1 MRTNY
6 KNLWMLAAILA
17 CGLVTTSCVDDKTVP
32 DNPSP
37 TPEQASA
44 KDPGKWWID
53 ENNMDKSVK
62 PGDNFFMYC
71 NGTWWKNTSV
81 NPLSNITSRLS
92 LMKPTFE
99 ERVNSL
105 TDANYD
111 IYKSHLKW
119 ADDGSEAAIAG
130 QNLFDGVLKQS
141 GLMEATTSIDVM
153 RAFGK
158 MAAMGACS
166 CLKLEPFC
174 YNNKVCLYV
183 SYNNED
189 FIEGGDD
196 DDDDDDDNSAT
207 RSAKRP
213 SIRQII
219 NENPDAMAHLVPI
232 CGRSGTRD
240 IPNEWSFVRYI
251 LEGMGVDPTLVYI
264 YDDYQKAAVAEDSP
278 KVEFSNVLL
287 RQMQTNFGVQTAV
300 GITYLKAVA
309 LEYFKKDF
317 GFISKKAMEV
327 YNIEINKNDDDDDD
341 QAQARTRGD
350 DDDDDESDTKK
361 SLSLKKL
368 GKTMEEQYLP
378 YLRSKLVAD
387 QLAPKDLKD
396 EFLNYCKD
404 MKGVFA
410 QRIKDSDWLSDGS
423 KKNVLEK
430 LDAMVVNVCYPDVW
444 YTEGLPDFTKSQS
457 LLEDIYIM
465 RKAYLNLMKTLLGKS
480 REDAAFTAVIIDND
494 TNLCEQ
500 NAFYNRN
507 FNCFTMLPGYMVPPF
522 FDHAQSLAINYECF
536 NTLGHEITHGF
547 DTGGSRFNKYGTVT
561 PEGIWASPADKAEF
575 DRRTDLLV
583 KQFEAYDV
591 LPDEMPG
598 VKANGKETIT
608 ENIADLGGTEIAWQA
623 YLNRLQND
631 GYTGEELKLMKRRF
645 FLAYGEEYR
654 SKYNAA
660 YVNYTA
666 FGKGNPDGADSHSMD
681 KERVNGIV
689 ANMDGWYDAFDIKE
703 GALYR
708 KPADRIRIW

>member
-17 CGLVTTSCVDDKTVP
+17 CGLVMTSCDDVLDVI
-32 DNPSP
+32 DNP
-37 TPEQASA
+37 TTTETEQASA

-81 NPLSNITSRLS
+81 NPLSNITTRLS
-92 LMKPTFE
+92 LMKPTFSQIA
-99 ERVNSL
+99 NSL

-153 RAFGK
+153 RALGK

-183 SYNNED
+183 SYNKED
-189 FIEGGDD
+189 FIEGG
-196 DDDDDDDNSAT
+196 DDDDDNSAT

-251 LEGMGVDPTLVYI
+251 LEGMGVDPTQVYI
-264 YDDYQKAAVAEDSP
+264 YDDYQKVAVAEDSP
-278 KVEFSNVLL
+278 KAEFSNVLL

-368 GKTMEEQYLP
+368 GKTMEEEYLP

-480 REDAAFTAVIIDND
+480 REDAAFTVDIIDN
-494 TNLCEQ
+494 NSSLAVQ

-507 FNCFTMLPGYMVPPF
+507 LNCITMLPGYMVSPF

-547 DTGGSRFNKYGTVT
+547 DTEGSKFNKYGTVT

-598 VKANGKETIT
+598 VKANGKKTIT
-608 ENIADLGGTEIAWQA
+608 ENIADLGGTEIAWQN
-623 YLNRLQND
+623 YLNRLEAD

-666 FGKGNPDGADSHSMD
+666 FGKGNSDGADSHSMD
-681 KERVNGIV
+681 KERVNGVV
-689 ANMDGWYDAFDIKE
+689 ANMDGWYEAFDIKE

>member
-6 KNLWMLAAILA
+6 KHQWMLAAILA

-32 DNPSP
+32 DNPSS

-53 ENNMDKSVK
+53 ENHMDKSVK

-81 NPLSNITSRLS
+81 TPLSNIPSRLC

-196 DDDDDDDNSAT
+196 DDDNSAT

-264 YDDYQKAAVAEDSP
+264 YDDYQKVAVAEDSP
-278 KVEFSNVLL
+278 KAEFSNVLL

-368 GKTMEEQYLP
+368 GKTMEEEYLP

-430 LDAMVVNVCYPDVW
+430 LDAMVVTVCYPDVW

-480 REDAAFTAVIIDND
+480 REDAAFTVDIIDN
-494 TNLCEQ
+494 NSSLAVQ

-507 FNCFTMLPGYMVPPF
+507 FNCITMLPGYMVSPF

-547 DTGGSRFNKYGTVT
+547 DTEGSKFNKYGTVT

-598 VKANGKETIT
+598 VKANGKKTIT
-608 ENIADLGGTEIAWQA
+608 ENIADLGGTEIAWQN
-623 YLNRLQND
+623 YLNRLEAD

-689 ANMDGWYDAFDIKE
+689 ANMDGWYEAFDIKE

>member
-17 CGLVTTSCVDDKTVP
+17 CGLVMTSCDDVLDVI
-32 DNPSP
+32 DNP
-37 TPEQASA
+37 TTTETEQASA

-81 NPLSNITSRLS
+81 NPLSNITTRLS
-92 LMKPTFE
+92 LMKPTFSQIA
-99 ERVNSL
+99 NSL

-153 RAFGK
+153 RALGK

-183 SYNNED
+183 SYNKED
-189 FIEGGDD
+189 FIEGG
-196 DDDDDDDNSAT
+196 DDDDDNSAT

-251 LEGMGVDPTLVYI
+251 LEGMGVDPTQVYI
-264 YDDYQKAAVAEDSP
+264 YDDYQKVAVAEDSP
-278 KVEFSNVLL
+278 KAEFSNVLL

-350 DDDDDESDTKK
+350 DDDDDDDDDESDTKK

-368 GKTMEEQYLP
+368 GKTMEEEYLP

-480 REDAAFTAVIIDND
+480 REDAAFTVDIIDN
-494 TNLCEQ
+494 NSSLAVQ

-507 FNCFTMLPGYMVPPF
+507 LNCITMLPGYMVSPF

-547 DTGGSRFNKYGTVT
+547 DTEGSKFNKYGTVT

-598 VKANGKETIT
+598 VKANGKKTIT
-608 ENIADLGGTEIAWQA
+608 ENIADLGGTEIAWQN
-623 YLNRLQND
+623 YLNRLEAD

-645 FLAYGEEYR
+645 FLAYGE
-654 SKYNAA
+654 
-660 YVNYTA
+660 
-666 FGKGNPDGADSHSMD
+666 
-681 KERVNGIV
+681 
-689 ANMDGWYDAFDIKE
+689 
-703 GALYR
+703 
-708 KPADRIRIW
+708 

>member
-1 MRTNY
+1 
-6 KNLWMLAAILA
+6 MLAAILA

-53 ENNMDKSVK
+53 ENNMDKTVK

-71 NGTWWKNTSV
+71 NGTWWKNTAV

-153 RAFGK
+153 RALGK

-189 FIEGGDD
+189 FIEGG
-196 DDDDDDDNSAT
+196 DDDDDNSAT

-251 LEGMGVDPTLVYI
+251 LEGMGIDPTQVYI
-264 YDDYQKAAVAEDSP
+264 YDDYQKVAVAEDSP
-278 KVEFSNVLL
+278 KAEFSNVLL

-317 GFISKKAMEV
+317 GFISKNAMEV

-350 DDDDDESDTKK
+350 DDDDDESNTKK

-410 QRIKDSDWLSDGS
+410 QRIKDSDWLSEGS

-480 REDAAFTAVIIDND
+480 REDAAFTAEIIDNSSS
-494 TNLCEQ
+494 LAVQ

-507 FNCFTMLPGYMVPPF
+507 LNCITMLPGYMVSPF

-536 NTLGHEITHGF
+536 NTLGHEMTHGF
-547 DTGGSRFNKYGTVT
+547 DTEGSKYNKYGTVT

-575 DRRTDLLV
+575 DRRTQLLV
-583 KQFEAYDV
+583 KQFGAYDV

-598 VKANGKETIT
+598 VKANGKATLV
-608 ENIADLGGTEIAWQA
+608 ENIADLGGTEIAYQA
-623 YLNRLQND
+623 FLNRLKAD
-631 GYTGEELKLMKRRF
+631 GYTGDELKLMKQRF

-654 SKYNAA
+654 SKYDAA
-660 YVNYTA
+660 YVNYMV
-666 FGKGNPDGADSHSMD
+666 FGKGNANGADSHSMD
-681 KERVNGIV
+681 KERVNGVV
-689 ANMDGWYDAFDIKE
+689 ANMDGWYEAFDIKE